1 MTQKSRP
8 GQGSRNSERKAK
20 GTMSRENATEK
31 TSDFRRRT
39 SVEMGG
45 HRMWRPRGAR
55 VVASRGQELEVTIR
69 GTLAA
74 SALARHCEATG
85 VSLLYLTIDGT
96 IYIPCYDNNGNVTR
110 YLNANGGT
118 FARYSYD
125 AFGRLIAKAG
135 RRSGF
140 FRHRFSTKYFDT
152 ETGLYYYGYRF
163 YHPALMR
170 WLNRDPIEEMGGN
183 NLYVFCLNSSSAFR
197 DSLGM
202 WGETQIG
209 EVYTY
214 PEHGTFREAVHD
226 FINGGPTKHY
236 WYSYPDSATTR
247 LLSHPTVE
255 KAWRRFTDAHCG
267 RSRKFSGDI
276 HYRASVWQFFKDVLT
291 TWGAYELDGSI
302 SRVNGRVGD
311 YGYEVLG
318 SFTGDYTIDVDCRR
332 CVKTLT
338 MRINNTFNM
347 ASATRIPGTRSSLIK
362 RDILNPV
369 YQTFAYDV
377 EKPTTWDG
385 VEIWSRK

>member
-1 MTQKSRP
+1 
-8 GQGSRNSERKAK
+8 
-20 GTMSRENATEK
+20 
-31 TSDFRRRT
+31 
-39 SVEMGG
+39 
-45 HRMWRPRGAR
+45 
-55 VVASRGQELEVTIR
+55 
-69 GTLAA
+69 
-74 SALARHCEATG
+74 
-85 VSLLYLTIDGT
+85 
-96 IYIPCYDNNGNVTR
+96 
-110 YLNANGGT
+110 
-118 FARYSYD
+118 
-125 AFGRLIAKAG
+125 
-135 RRSGF
+135 
-140 FRHRFSTKYFDT
+140 
-152 ETGLYYYGYRF
+152 
-163 YHPALMR
+163 MR
-170 WLNRDPIEEMGGN
+170 WFNRDPIEEMGGS

-247 LLSHPTVE
+247 LLSHPTVK

-276 HYRASVWQFFKDVLT
+276 QYRVSGWQFFKDVWTL
-291 TWGAYELDGSI
+291 WGAYELDGSI

-385 VEIWSRK
+385 VEIRSRK